1 MVAAAKKS
9 HFWLVVS
16 LPLQAWVPLQAKR
29 QQQTAKSHNMAA
41 QGATALCAVTL
52 VCVCVCVRLVCVLYI
67 AHIQPYKCVLLLLLW
82 CVCVCVFIVVAVV
95 VCVYL
100 WCGLSCG

>member
-52 VCVCVCVRLVCVLYI
+52 VCVCAVTLVCV
-67 AHIQPYKCVLLLLLW
+67 CCDT
-82 CVCVCVFIVVAVV
+82 CVCVCETC
-95 VCVYL
+95 VCVVY
-100 WCGLSCG
+100 CSHTAI

>member
-52 VCVCVCVRLVCVLYI
+52 VCVCAVTLVCVCAVTLV
-67 AHIQPYKCVLLLLLW
+67 CVCET
-82 CVCVCVFIVVAVV
+82 CVCV
-95 VCVYL
+95 VY
-100 WCGLSCG
+100 CSHTAI